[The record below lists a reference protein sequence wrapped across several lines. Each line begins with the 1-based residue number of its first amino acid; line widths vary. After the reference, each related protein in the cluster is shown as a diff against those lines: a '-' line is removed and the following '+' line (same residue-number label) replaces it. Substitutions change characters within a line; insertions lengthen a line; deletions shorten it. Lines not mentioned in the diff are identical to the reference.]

1 MKYLDKSF
9 SVSMSNVSQD
19 EWDRI
24 FKGAKSESAPPVE
37 VVPEPTP
44 VPEDYSQ
51 RQCAACLEKGQLE
64 LVADGLL
71 QCGICQARFPLGIEQ
86 AKKVT
91 GDAACPNCD
100 GTGRLRTTFTVFG
113 CGECGGTGAR
123 KP

>member
-24 FKGAKSESAPPVE
+24 FKGTPTATPAPVEAPPAA
-37 VVPEPTP
+37 PA
-44 VPEDYSQ
+44 EDYSQ
-51 RQCAACLEKGQLE
+51 RQCAACLERGQLE